1 MAKYVFVTGGVTS
14 SLGKGITAASVGRI
28 LKARGLRVSILKL
41 DPYINVDPG
50 TMSPYQHGEVFVTDD
65 GAETDLDLGHYE
77 RFIDENLSQLSNV
90 TTGRIYQAVIAKE
103 RRGDYLGGT
112 VQVIPHI
119 TNEIKER
126 ISRVARDGDPDVVIV
141 EVGGTVGD
149 IESLPFLEAIR
160 QMRKDVGRANVL
172 YVHVTLLPALAATGE
187 LKTKPTQ
194 HSVKELRGIGI
205 QPDVIVLRS
214 DHPVPDEIR
223 EKIALFT
230 DVATEAVIPAETADT
245 IYEVPLMFEA
255 SGLGKL
261 VVRELGLGDPE
272 VAPDLDSWRA
282 LVARIKAPKP
292 ILEIALVGKYIE
304 LPDAYLSVT
313 EALRHAAW
321 AHEVDAKVRW
331 VDSEL
336 LTHENLHDKLKGVAG
351 ILVPG
356 GFGHRGIE
364 GKVLAA
370 HFAREHRIP
379 YLGLCLGLQCAVI
392 EFAREVVGTADA
404 NSTEFDMFTEHPV
417 IDFMPDQRDME
428 DKGGTMRLGLYPAK
442 LTPGSRAAAVYGQE
456 VIYERHRHRFEVNNR
471 YRGTLE
477 AAGMTLSGQSPD
489 GRLVEIVELTDH
501 PWFVASQFH
510 PEFKSRPERPHP
522 LFHGFVTASLA
533 VRDGRE
539 PVFSARRARTPDG
552 GARRRGPRPRPPP
565 APPMSSSPSQ
575 APDLAIGPSL
585 ASRAVTGFG
594 ASILAGRRRAGRGL
608 VVRRRPRL
616 AVQPADPGQPHRG
629 LARCRVRPWRV
640 RADHPDRRAPRRH
653 RAAVGGGR
661 VLRPHRRI
669 RPGRPGDRCVACGHD
684 LGRGR
689 AAGRS
694 GDGRRRRGLAS
705 RHGLAAG
712 DRCRAVRVGALRRGL
727 RVRGAARRAPRPA
740 RRRPGAL
747 LFSAEMVLGVAL
759 PWLLLPRAERLRGY
773 AALAGLAFVA
783 ALAIGPV
790 TTVIRGLADRF

>member
-14 SLGKGITAASVGRI
+14 SLGKGITAASVGRL
-28 LKARGLRVSILKL
+28 LKARGLHVSILKL

-126 ISRVARDGDPDVVIV
+126 IGRVARDGEPDVVIV

-172 YVHVTLLPALAATGE
+172 YIHVTLLPALAATGE

-194 HSVKELRGIGI
+194 HS
-205 QPDVIVLRS
+205 

-230 DVATEAVIPAETADT
+230 DVATDAVIPAETADT
-245 IYEVPLMFEA
+245 IYEVPLMFEEA
-255 SGLGKL
+255 GLGRL
-261 VVRELGLGDPE
+261 LVRELGLGDPE
-272 VAPDLDSWRA
+272 MIPDLASWRA
-282 LVARIKAPKP
+282 LVERIKAPKP
-292 ILEIALVGKYIE
+292 TLEIALVGKYIE

-321 AHEVDAKVRW
+321 AHGVDAKVRW
-331 VDSEL
+331 VDSEA
-336 LTHENLHDKLKGVAG
+336 LTHDNLHERLDGAAG
-351 ILVPG
+351 IIVPG
-356 GFGHRGIE
+356 GFGHHGIE

-370 HFAREHRIP
+370 HFARDHRVP

-392 EFAREVVGTADA
+392 EFAREVIGSKDV
-404 NSTEFDMFTEHPV
+404 NSTEFDMFTENPV
-417 IDFMPDQRDME
+417 IDFMPDQRELE
-428 DKGGTMRLGLYPAK
+428 DKGGTMRLGLYPAR
-442 LTPGSRAAAVYGQE
+442 LAPGSKAAAVYGAE

-471 YRGTLE
+471 YRQTLE
-477 AAGMTLSGQSPD
+477 AAGMLLSGQSPD
-489 GRLVEIVELTDH
+489 GRLVEIVELVDH

-522 LFHGFVTASLA
+522 LFDGFVAAALA

-539 PVFSARRARTPDG
+539 PVF
-552 GARRRGPRPRPPP
+552 
-565 APPMSSSPSQ
+565 
-575 APDLAIGPSL
+575 
-585 ASRAVTGFG
+585 
-594 ASILAGRRRAGRGL
+594 
-608 VVRRRPRL
+608 
-616 AVQPADPGQPHRG
+616 
-629 LARCRVRPWRV
+629 
-640 RADHPDRRAPRRH
+640 
-653 RAAVGGGR
+653 
-661 VLRPHRRI
+661 
-669 RPGRPGDRCVACGHD
+669 
-684 LGRGR
+684 
-689 AAGRS
+689 
-694 GDGRRRRGLAS
+694 
-705 RHGLAAG
+705 
-712 DRCRAVRVGALRRGL
+712 
-727 RVRGAARRAPRPA
+727 AARPIEGSDTPA
-740 RRRPGAL
+740 
-747 LFSAEMVLGVAL
+747 
-759 PWLLLPRAERLRGY
+759 
-773 AALAGLAFVA
+773 
-783 ALAIGPV
+783 
-790 TTVIRGLADRF
+790 